1 MEDIIASYLIQKRE
15 CTLPLLGNFR
25 IITSHSYLDIADKK
39 MQPPAEKIIYN
50 EHETYNVEGLTNYVS
65 SLEEISLQEAEE
77 RLNNWCLAARAQ
89 IDEGNKLIFNLIG
102 NLQKDEEGTILFER
116 EKRFGFYEPVYA
128 NRVIHEN
135 EQHAVLVGDR
145 ETTSGA
151 MNEYL
156 NAEIFE
162 KKSSWKIWAIILFV
176 FSLIILILYFTGH
189 GFSETGIG
197 NHSHFQ
203 VQPSSATYSILE

>member
-102 NLQKDEEGTILFER
+102 NLQKDDEGTILFER
-116 EKRFGFYEPVYA
+116 EKRFSFYEPV
-128 NRVIHEN
+128 
-135 EQHAVLVGDR
+135 QQSPVG
-145 ETTSGA
+145 
-151 MNEYL
+151 
-156 NAEIFE
+156 
-162 KKSSWKIWAIILFV
+162 
-176 FSLIILILYFTGH
+176 
-189 GFSETGIG
+189 
-197 NHSHFQ
+197 
-203 VQPSSATYSILE
+203 